1 MRKSFPDTSFLDSLK
16 TFSYIAYS
24 SPFEGNSNSMSQ
36 RSQKLKNTT
45 NV

>member
-1 MRKSFPDTSFLDSLK
+1 MWESFPDNSFLGSLS

-36 RSQKLKNTT
+36 RSQKLKNAT